1 MPKKITFESAI
12 SSSDLGQVSRL
23 LTENSKKS
31 RFTAEERKQLEA
43 HRNTLKKPRGKK
55 SAAPPPSDSAAPSA
69 APPPDSAA
77 PSDSAASAAPSDSAA
92 SAAPSASKPVSSRA
106 TKQLEKFTNVQSR
119 FNATGAYKGKSRKG
133 NATKLR
139 ALLGLKTTPF
149 NADAKSKAEK
159 MLADLEA
166 PTPALPAVPEG
177 SESNESS
184 GKRFYNPTTGAPL
197 EEEEFFNVLKETGLC
212 VQAKKRSRT
221 KKAKNKKAL
230 LSKEINKAKGKFANE
245 YYSRPGPIG
254 ASLESQSASS

>member
-12 SSSDLGQVSRL
+12 SSADLGQVSRL

-69 APPPDSAA
+69 APPPD
-77 PSDSAASAAPSDSAA
+77 SAAPSDSAA

-184 GKRFYNPTTGAPL
+184 RKSFYNPTTGAPL

-221 KKAKNKKAL
+221 KKAKNKKVT
-230 LSKEINKAKGKFANE
+230 SKEINKAKRKFAEE
-245 YYSRPGPIG
+245 YYTREGPIG
-254 ASLESQSASS
+254 ASLESQEASS